1 MPDTTSAPTPH
12 RVVVVGSGFGG
23 LFAAKALKRAPVE
36 VTMVS
41 DSAQHLFQ
49 PLLYQV
55 ATGILSQGEVAPPA
69 REILRSQKNL
79 DVLLGTVTD
88 VDLGERQVTAVT
100 GEHVTTLPYDSL
112 IVATGARQSYF
123 GHPEFEQFAPGIKNI
138 DDALELRSRIFGAF
152 EMAEL
157 LPPGPEQDSWMTFVV
172 VGGGPTGVEMA
183 GQLRELARRSLKRN
197 FRHIDPTKA
206 RVLLVDGADEVLATF
221 GHKQADYTRRKLESL
236 GVQVELGQM
245 VVGVDD
251 NGATLRSKDGTE
263 TRIDSRF
270 IFWAAGVEASPLAK
284 MLGEASGADV
294 DRAGRVCTEPDL
306 TLPGHPE
313 VFVVGDMASL
323 NNYPGVAQVAMQ
335 GGKYAAKTIKGRLA
349 DKPALEPFKYFDKG
363 SMATISRFSAVANVG
378 SLTVRGFLAWLM
390 WLFIHI
396 VYLVGFFQRISTFGH
411 WIVAF
416 IGRTRTERTFTTYQ
430 SRGAI
435 GEAPPTLMPDGH
447 AQPLAPQPTGESAPA
462 AATASELG

>member
-1 MPDTTSAPTPH
+1 MLGCSDPH
-12 RVVVVGSGFGG
+12 RVAAAARRPHARHHQRPDSPSGGRGRLGIRRAVRGQGTQASPGRGDDG
-23 LFAAKALKRAPVE
+23 LRQCPAPVPAAALPGRHGHP
-36 VTMVS
+36 V
-41 DSAQHLFQ
+41 
-49 PLLYQV
+49 P
-55 ATGILSQGEVAPPA
+55 GRGGPPA

-112 IVATGARQSYF
+112 IVATGARQSHF

-183 GQLRELARRSLKRN
+183 GQLRELARRSLPSN

-263 TRIDSRF
+263 TGSTPASSSGPPASRRRH
-270 IFWAAGVEASPLAK
+270 WPRCWERRRVRTSTG
-284 MLGEASGADV
+284 
-294 DRAGRVCTEPDL
+294 RAG
-306 TLPGHPE
+306 
-313 VFVVGDMASL
+313 
-323 NNYPGVAQVAMQ
+323 
-335 GGKYAAKTIKGRLA
+335 
-349 DKPALEPFKYFDKG
+349 
-363 SMATISRFSAVANVG
+363 
-378 SLTVRGFLAWLM
+378 
-390 WLFIHI
+390 
-396 VYLVGFFQRISTFGH
+396 
-411 WIVAF
+411 
-416 IGRTRTERTFTTYQ
+416 
-430 SRGAI
+430 
-435 GEAPPTLMPDGH
+435 
-447 AQPLAPQPTGESAPA
+447 SAPNRI
-462 AATASELG
+462 